1 MKTYFILLVSL
12 CGYIS
17 IAQSDST
24 VTKTL
29 TLDYWDNDR
38 HLRQPKFE
46 IGGGFYIPQGTLARY
61 IKPSPFI
68 NIDIYIPTLR
78 NKSITA
84 VFQFVI
90 PTQGDPFVLQNPDVI
105 DQLEAVR
112 SNFIINTFLRF
123 SQNLTSIDSN
133 HKLELGLGVGI
144 STMIVQTPFSFFNN
158 DDQNAGRGLVAFLA
172 APGLHWKCKPTENT
186 DLTIGIDLQY
196 SPYRLKGALEQDIG
210 GLAYTPKILYRF

>member
-1 MKTYFILLVSL
+1 MKTYLVILLSL
-12 CGYIS
+12 CTYTS

-29 TLDYWDNDR
+29 NLEYWNNER

-46 IGGGFYIPQGTLARY
+46 IGGGFYIPQGKLATY

-68 NIDIYIPTLR
+68 DIEIYIPTLR

-90 PTQGDPFVLQNPDVI
+90 PTQGDPFVLQNPDEI
-105 DQLEAVR
+105 DQREEVR
-112 SNFIINTFLRF
+112 SNFIVNTFFRF
-123 SQNLTSIDSN
+123 SQNLTSIESTS
-133 HKLELGLGVGI
+133 KLELGLGVGV

-158 DDQNAGRGLVAFLA
+158 NDENAGRGLVAFLVV
-172 APGLHWKCKPTENT
+172 PGLHWKFKPTANT
-186 DLTIGIDLQY
+186 DLTIGVDLQY

-210 GLAYTPKILYRF
+210 GLALTPKILYRF

>member
-1 MKTYFILLVSL
+1 MKTYLMILLSL
-12 CGYIS
+12 WGYTS

-24 VTKTL
+24 VTFTL
-29 TLDYWDNDR
+29 EHWDNER

-68 NIDIYIPTLR
+68 DIEIYIPTLR

-90 PTQGDPFVLQNPDVI
+90 PTQEDPFVLQNPDEI
-105 DQLEAVR
+105 NQLEEVR
-112 SNFIINTFLRF
+112 SNFIVNSFLRF
-123 SQNLTSIDSN
+123 SQNLTSIDSRG
-133 HKLELGLGVGI
+133 KLELGLGVGV

-158 DDQNAGRGLVAFLA
+158 EDQNAGRGLVAFLV
-172 APGLHWKCKPTENT
+172 APGLHWKFKPTKNT
-186 DLTIGIDLQY
+186 DLTIGVDLQY